1 MRKLIF
7 SANGPFLLI
16 DKRRTR
22 RIPALD
28 LATRNLADALN
39 RLTAVTTVTREVES
53 DALKKSTADL
63 AGQLTERIEDA
74 VGSLDPD
81 GGIVYTDPEGGFTC
95 GSEGKPPIPLPPE
108 PDVLPTPEELK
119 GSGVLDSTS
128 VRLLSSA
135 IEKEVNVLE
144 LFEDPRE
151 IAEKLD
157 VELDEEGINT
167 LRSLAPSRIDRITDP
182 VQREVVQYLHRV
194 LEDGRFTDSFLAKPA
209 SVSASLDIKLSDA
222 AFDRILKGAS
232 TGLGGGQFAEPV
244 SIAVGITVIVVVDSI
259 VVGLVVTATKAS
271 FEGLRTVTDRS
282 GLEKF

>member
-7 SANGPFLLI
+7 SASGPFLLI
-16 DKRRTR
+16 DKTRTR

-39 RLTAVTTVTREVES
+39 RLTAVISVTKEAES
-53 DALKKSTADL
+53 DSLRKPAAKL
-63 AGQLTERIEDA
+63 AGQLTERIEQALGPLDA
-74 VGSLDPD
+74 S
-81 GGIVYTDPEGGFTC
+81 GGVVYTDPEGGFTC
-95 GSEGKPPIPLPPE
+95 GSDGKVPIPLPPE

-119 GSGVLDSTS
+119 ASGVLDSTS
-128 VRLLSSA
+128 VRLLSRA
-135 IEKEVNVLE
+135 IEQEVNVLE

-157 VELDEEGINT
+157 VDLDEEGINT
-167 LRSLAPSRIDRITDP
+167 LRSLAPSRIERITDP
-182 VQREVVQYLHRV
+182 VQREVVHYMHRV

-209 SVSASLDIKLSDA
+209 SVSAALDIKLSDA

>member
-7 SANGPFLLI
+7 SADGPFLLI
-16 DKRRTR
+16 DKARTR

-28 LATRNLADALN
+28 LATRNLADSLN
-39 RLTAVTTVTREVES
+39 RLTAVITVTKDAEA
-53 DALKKSTADL
+53 DALKKSAAAL
-63 AGQLTERIEDA
+63 AGQLTERIEGA
-74 VGSLDPD
+74 VGPLDRD
-81 GGIVYTDPEGGFTC
+81 GGVVYTDAEGGFTC
-95 GSEGKPPIPLPPE
+95 GSEGRPPIPLPPE
-108 PDVLPTPEELK
+108 PEVLPTPDELK
-119 GSGVLDSTS
+119 SAGVLDSTS
-128 VRLLSSA
+128 VRLLSRA
-135 IEKEVNVLE
+135 IEHEMNVIE

-157 VELDEEGINT
+157 VELDEEGIST
-167 LRSLAPSRIDRITDP
+167 LRSLAPSRIDRISDP

-194 LEDGRFTDSFLAKPA
+194 LEDGRYTDSFLAKPA
-209 SVSASLDIKLSDA
+209 SVSAALDIKLSDA

-282 GLEKF
+282 GLQKF